1 VTDGSAA
8 AAEATLG
15 WFDAIVLGLVEGVTE
30 FLPIS
35 STGHLIVAQRL
46 LGLPDSPVH
55 NLFAIGVQT
64 GAITA
69 ILALYRQR
77 LLAAARTLLRPAADG
92 PNLLWQI
99 GLAAAPAALL
109 GLAADDWI
117 DGHLF
122 STRVVALTM
131 VLGGIVL
138 LWLDRLLG
146 KRTAP
151 GIALP
156 AMPYRLALAVGMF
169 QCPVARAVAARG
181 SRVLVPRRP
190 ADPLRRRDPQARQ
203 GRRPAGRRLARS
215 VRARDHGGVRERVAG
230 GATVRALART
240 AHLRAVRVVSDRG
253 GAAARLGLL
262 AAVDR
267 VTVARPI
274 RAGGSRAG
282 AAPAAPRSNSG
293 TGGRSAS

>member
-169 QCPVARAVAARG
+169 QCLALLPGTSRSAATIG
-181 SRVLVPRRP
+181 GALWLGLSRP
-190 ADPLRRRDPQARQ
+190 AAAEFSFLVGLPILY
-203 GRRPAGRRLARS
+203 
-215 VRARDHGGVRERVAG
+215 
-230 GATVRALART
+230 
-240 AHLRAVRVVSDRG
+240 
-253 GAAARLGLL
+253 GAAILKLGKDGDLLAGALLGPFVLATTVAFVSAWLVVRPFVRWLERHTFAPFAWYRIVGGLL
-262 AAVDR
+262 LGWACWQQWIA
-267 VTVARPI
+267 
-274 RAGGSRAG
+274 
-282 AAPAAPRSNSG
+282 
-293 TGGRSAS
+293 